1 MSVTI
6 YGMAVTRAG
15 RCLWA
20 AEELGID
27 YTQKEVNM
35 FAGEH
40 KSPEFLAINPNG
52 KLPALVDGDLAL
64 FESLAINLYL
74 AETYGKTSL
83 QSKDAAGR
91 AIANQWSMWVLT
103 ECEKPLLA
111 AILHTFGIMGYEKSQ
126 AKVDEQRAA
135 LEPQLGVL
143 NTALNGRDYLM
154 GNEFTIAD
162 LNVASVF
169 QWGQG
174 AGFNWAPHSN
184 VEAWLGRCFS
194 RPAFGRVAA
203 MAQADMAKMNG

>member
-20 AEELGID
+20 AEELGIGYD
-27 YTQKEVNM
+27 HKPINM

-40 KSPEFLAINPNG
+40 KAPDYLAINPNG
-52 KLPALVDGDLAL
+52 KVPALTDGKLTL

-83 QSKDAAGR
+83 QPKDAAGR

-143 NTALNGRDYLM
+143 NAALNGQDYLL
-154 GNEFTIAD
+154 GADFSIAD

-184 VEAWLGRCFS
+184 VEAWLSRCFS
-194 RPAFGRVAA
+194 RPAFGKVAA
-203 MAQADMAKMNG
+203 MVQADMAKMNG

>member
-1 MSVTI
+1 MSVII
-6 YGMAVTRAG
+6 YGMAITRAG

-27 YTQKEVNM
+27 YTQKEVDM

-52 KLPALVDGDLAL
+52 KLPALVDGNLTL

-74 AETYGKTSL
+74 AEAYGQDSL
-83 QSKDAAGR
+83 QPSDAAGR
-91 AIANQWSMWVLT
+91 ALANQWSIWVMA

-126 AKVDEQRAA
+126 EKVDEQRAA
-135 LEPQLGVL
+135 LEPQLSVL
-143 NTALNGRDYLM
+143 NKSLEGREYLL
-154 GNEFTIAD
+154 GDHFSIAD

-169 QWGQG
+169 QWGKS
-174 AGFNWAPHSN
+174 AGFDWSPHSN
-184 VEAWLGRCFS
+184 VEAWLNRCLS
-194 RPAFGRVAA
+194 RPAFGKITELVK
-203 MAQADMAKMNG
+203 ADMAKMNG